1 MLFRTLYTVVS
12 MPYLSLSAVM
22 TTDSNERG
30 SLASFRMIAATG
42 GGLLIAFFTLK
53 LVGLLGGGDQ
63 MRGFL
68 LTAVTFGVLA
78 TLILWFTFATTREEA
93 EVAGTIRPSMGE
105 MARMLRGNHAF
116 WLLSASLLMLA
127 MASTFFGKTIPY
139 FFKYGV
145 GREDLIGPALATIT
159 ATAMLSI
166 PIWTQV
172 MRRTSKRTV
181 SLAGVAVGVVGYLA
195 FWWVPLERV
204 ELFIV
209 VLAVVGSAA
218 GAAYLTFWAMVPDT
232 VEYGEW
238 RSGVRAEG
246 MVFGFVSFVQ
256 KAALGLGVGLLG
268 ETLGAI
274 GYVANQNQSPET
286 LEQLRLVMMIA
297 PVVFAILSG
306 CFIALYRLDRRT
318 HGRLVNAIA
327 QRKLRQARRLAH
339 S

>member
-1 MLFRTLYTVVS
+1 

-30 SLASFRMIAATG
+30 VLASFRMIAATG
-42 GGLLIAFFTLK
+42 GGLMIAFFTLK
-53 LVGLLGGGDQ
+53 LVGWLGGGDQ

-68 LTAVTFGVLA
+68 LTAIAFGTLA

-93 EVAGTIRPSMGE
+93 EVAGAHRPSMAE

-116 WLLSASLLMLA
+116 WLISGSMLMLA

-139 FFKYGV
+139 FFKYHAD
-145 GREDLIGPALATIT
+145 REDLIGPALATIT
-159 ATAMLSI
+159 ATAMVSI

-181 SLAGVAVGVVGYLA
+181 SLCGVAVAVAAYMT
-195 FWWVPLERV
+195 FWWVPSTRV
-204 ELFIV
+204 DLLIP
-209 VLAVVGSAA
+209 VLAVVGFAA
-218 GAAYLTFWAMVPDT
+218 GAAYLTFWAMIPDT

-274 GYVANQNQSPET
+274 GYVANQPQSPDT
-286 LEQLRLVMMIA
+286 LESLRLIMMIA
-297 PVVFAILSG
+297 PITFALLSG
-306 CFIALYRLDRRT
+306 SFIFFYRLDRKT
-318 HGRLVNAIA
+318 HGRLVGAIA
-327 QRKLRQARRLAH
+327 RRKLRQARPLPQP
-339 S
+339 